1 MPRIESIGTKLKWG
15 ATLATVAQVTKI
27 KSTSDLGGAKSLVE
41 VTDLE
46 DEAQRFEEGVQALSP
61 PEFTAN
67 YDSATFADVVED
79 ESTDLWYQLEYG
91 DGSLFVWQGTH
102 SAHTTAVGVD
112 GKPEFKIIC
121 YPTTA
126 PTIIPSLLTVAI
138 PGTPQ
143 QGVATGAL
151 TKTYSAT
158 PLATP
163 TFAYQWKRANT
174 AGGTYSNIT
183 GATSATYTPVADDVG
198 KYLKCQVTASVYA
211 TKTVLSTASAQIIGA

>member
-1 MPRIESIGTKLKWG
+1 MINSIGSKLKWG

-27 KSTSDLGGAKSLVE
+27 KTIPDLGGAPSAVE

-46 DEAQRFEEGVQALSP
+46 DEYQRYEEGVQALTP
-61 PEFTAN
+61 PEFTCN
-67 YDSATFADVVED
+67 YSKDVFEAVVDDED
-79 ESTDLWYQLEYG
+79 TELWYQVEFG

-102 SAHTTAVGVD
+102 NAYPTAVGVD
-112 GKPEFKIIC
+112 GKPEFKIVIT
-121 YPTTA
+121 PSTA

-151 TKTYSAT
+151 TKTYSAI